1 MPIWLR
7 RFNIR
12 KINEIVEKQNE
23 ESEKLKNTSFP
34 SSQKLAR
41 PNIPDKSS
49 YKFKA

>member
-12 KINEIVEKQNE
+12 KINEIVERQNE
-23 ESEKLKNTSFP
+23 ETERSQRGSSP
-34 SSQKLAR
+34 SSKELAR
-41 PNIPDKSS
+41 PNVPNKSS

>member
-23 ESEKLKNTSFP
+23 DIERAERGSSP
-34 SSQKLAR
+34 SSQEMAR

>member
-12 KINEIVEKQNE
+12 KINEIVAKQNE
-23 ESEKLKNTSFP
+23 ETERSQNGSSP
-34 SSQKLAR
+34 SSNEMAR
-41 PNIPDKSS
+41 PNVPNKSS

>member
-7 RFNIR
+7 KFNIR
-12 KINEIVEKQNE
+12 KINEIVEKQNKE
-23 ESEKLKNTSFP
+23 NEKLERGSSP
-34 SSQKLAR
+34 SSQEIAR